1 MYFGAVLI
9 GCAGPK
15 STNSLLATGVKAASV
30 FVPDCCGGAALYA
43 AICDSISANPIPVFL
58 LTVSISN
65 IWSYPERLASR
76 ARTSL
81 ESAIMKA
88 GGIIPIEG
96 SFLVL
101 RDGTSRKNSGVFCT
115 YIGFFMIF
123 YYIIRGSFSEK
134 K

>member
-9 GCAGPK
+9 SCAGPK

-30 FVPDCCGGAALYA
+30 FVPDCCGGAALNA

-81 ESAIMKA
+81 DSAIMRA

-101 RDGTSRKNSGVFCT
+101 RDGASRKNSGVI
-115 YIGFFMIF
+115 YLHIEFFVIF
-123 YYIIRGSFSEK
+123 YYGIRGSISEK